1 MEATVKRISL
11 TRLALTAAITAYR
24 ALPAGV
30 KHPCPRAGATCSEL
44 GLKAVRG
51 GAGLAG
57 VLDVVG
63 SCEPE
68 AGKHSPTCD
77 FPAALLA
84 VTR

>member
-1 MEATVKRISL
+1 MQRISL
-11 TRLALTAAITAYR
+11 TRLALTAAITAYG
-24 ALPAGV
+24 ALPTEK

-44 GLKAVRG
+44 GLKAVRD

-57 VLDVVG
+57 VLAVVG
-63 SCEPE
+63 SCEPQ
-68 AGKHSPTCD
+68 AGRHSPTCD